1 MLEEEKKEIH
11 EKNIEKSLG
20 IRYINSRLKG
30 LISMNMDKNIQEIP
44 MEDII
49 PNRFQPRLAF
59 NEEGINELAESIKQ
73 HGIIQ
78 PLVVRRLG
86 DKFEII
92 AGERRYKAATMA
104 GLTKV
109 PVIISDID
117 DNKSAEV
124 ALVENIQRR
133 NLTAIEEA
141 KSYKNLLDRG
151 YLTQEQL
158 ANKMGVSQSSIANK
172 LRLLNLDEEVQ
183 DALLNEKISERHAR
197 ALLTLDNKE
206 DQKKWLQKIIAE
218 RMTVRQLDM
227 ELKKLQENGG
237 EEDEGIPLVDINPN
251 IEEIVNNAEDINVVR
266 EPHDVASMLLP
277 EGAVKE
283 EAKPVEQKDP
293 TPTKMPNKF
302 FNFLEDEQANMSVIE
317 PDEILNTFK
326 GTIPGMEIPE
336 PTMEPQPEE
345 TVEHT
350 SVEQPEENVASP
362 IMPSV
367 EVLDDLDSMES
378 APVEQPKVEEPFNP
392 FGPTPTLEAIE
403 TPVITETNKE
413 VENIEASPIE
423 ELPSIMPTLE
433 PITEEQSIDIPGEPQ
448 MESTPLENNNIEQPT
463 LVEEPVIEITS
474 EPIAE
479 PAVSAIENQEIQ
491 PTSDQPSVTPIM
503 NTTENTE
510 TNANDILINEPTVE
524 PVINNE
530 EITPFKS
537 IFFNT
542 GEESE
547 PTVEEVP
554 IVNNTIEEV
563 KPVIEEPLVDPLDS
577 IVKLEPDYEEKQKE
591 LAGKDLKTAINV
603 VRDTVADLEN
613 RGFLVE
619 IEEAD
624 LEDLYHITIKINKND
639 L

>member
-1 MLEEEKKEIH
+1 
-11 EKNIEKSLG
+11 
-20 IRYINSRLKG
+20 
-30 LISMNMDKNIQEIP
+30 MNMDKNIQEIP

-197 ALLTLDNKE
+197 ALLALENKD
-206 DQKKWLQKIIAE
+206 DQKKWLQRIIAE

-237 EEDEGIPLVDINPN
+237 EEDTGIPLVDINPN
-251 IEEIVNNAEDINVVR
+251 IEDIVNNAEDINVIR

-283 EAKPVEQKDP
+283 EPKPVEQP
-293 TPTKMPNKF
+293 ETPTKMPNKF
-302 FNFLEDEQANMSVIE
+302 FNFLEDEQANMNVIE
-317 PDEILNTFK
+317 PDEIFNMFNQSEAPIET
-326 GTIPGMEIPE
+326 PEQSVEVSNEITSTEPLLQPE
-336 PTMEPQPEE
+336 PTIAETATQPEE
-345 TVEHT
+345 KTET
-350 SVEQPEENVASP
+350 ISSVEL
-362 IMPSV
+362 
-367 EVLDDLDSMES
+367 LDDLENIES
-378 APVEQPKVEEPFNP
+378 PSSETPTIEEPMINP
-392 FGPTPTLEAIE
+392 FAGLNEFVPLENPEPIENEVKTEQNTEQIQE
-403 TPVITETNKE
+403 TPVLSE
-413 VENIEASPIE
+413 VNAEAPIVE
-423 ELPSIMPTLE
+423 PT
-433 PITEEQSIDIPGEPQ
+433 ITEEQPEPVQ
-448 MESTPLENNNIEQPT
+448 EIAKPEENNEISIEQPI
-463 LVEEPVIEITS
+463 LEPVLQPIEPENIQ
-474 EPIAE
+474 
-479 PAVSAIENQEIQ
+479 IEEQ
-491 PTSDQPSVTPIM
+491 TVVTPIEQ
-503 NTTENTE
+503 NNQILENTDTNAIIEEQTETTE
-510 TNANDILINEPTVE
+510 PS
-524 PVINNE
+524 NNE
-530 EITPFKS
+530 EVTPFKS

-542 GEESE
+542 GEEE
-547 PTVEEVP
+547 PAPVIEETP
-554 IVNNTIEEV
+554 IINNTIEEV
-563 KPVIEEPLVDPLDS
+563 KPVVEEPLVDPLDS
-577 IVKLEPDYEEKQKE
+577 IVTLEPDYEARQKE

-603 VRDTVADLEN
+603 VRETVSDLEN

-624 LEDLYHITIKINKND
+624 LEDIYHITIKINKND

>member
-1 MLEEEKKEIH
+1 
-11 EKNIEKSLG
+11 
-20 IRYINSRLKG
+20 
-30 LISMNMDKNIQEIP
+30 MNMDKNIQEIP
-44 MEDII
+44 IEDII

-109 PVIISDID
+109 SVVISDID

-197 ALLTLDNKE
+197 ALLSLDNKE
-206 DQKKWLQKIIAE
+206 DQKKWLQRIIAE

-227 ELKKLQENGG
+227 ELKKLQENDG
-237 EEDEGIPLVDINPN
+237 EEESGIPLVDINPN
-251 IEEIVNNAEDINVVR
+251 IEDIVNNAEDINVIR

-283 EAKPVEQKDP
+283 EPKPVEQP
-293 TPTKMPNKF
+293 ETPTKMPNKF
-302 FNFLEDEQANMSVIE
+302 FNFLEDEQANMNVIE
-317 PDEILNTFK
+317 PDEIFNMFNQNEAPIAPPEQAVEVPNETSN
-326 GTIPGMEIPE
+326 ME
-336 PTMEPQPEE
+336 QQ
-345 TVEHT
+345 
-350 SVEQPEENVASP
+350 EQPEQTSTEGILQTQQLETDPTSS
-362 IMPSV
+362 I
-367 EVLDDLDSMES
+367 ELLDDLENIETLKTEPQ
-378 APVEQPKVEEPFNP
+378 ATEEPTFNP
-392 FGPTPTLEAIE
+392 FAGLNEFVSLENPE
-403 TPVITETNKE
+403 
-413 VENIEASPIE
+413 PIE
-423 ELPSIMPTLE
+423 NEVQQE
-433 PITEEQSIDIPGEPQ
+433 QVQEITKPE
-448 MESTPLENNNIEQPT
+448 ENNATSIEQPI
-463 LVEEPVIEITS
+463 LEPVLQPIEPENIQI
-474 EPIAE
+474 EEQPV
-479 PAVSAIENQEIQ
+479 VSPREQNNQIL
-491 PTSDQPSVTPIM
+491 
-503 NTTENTE
+503 ENTD
-510 TNANDILINEPTVE
+510 TNAIIKEQPETIEPS
-524 PVINNE
+524 NNE
-530 EITPFKS
+530 EVTPFKS

-542 GEESE
+542 GEEE
-547 PTVEEVP
+547 PAPVIEETP
-554 IVNNTIEEV
+554 IINNTIEEV
-563 KPVIEEPLVDPLDS
+563 KPVVEEPLVDPLDS
-577 IVKLEPDYEEKQKE
+577 IVTLEPDYEARQKE

-603 VRDTVADLEN
+603 VRETVSDLEN

-624 LEDLYHITIKINKND
+624 LEDIYHITIKINKND

>member
-1 MLEEEKKEIH
+1 
-11 EKNIEKSLG
+11 
-20 IRYINSRLKG
+20 
-30 LISMNMDKNIQEIP
+30 MNMDKNIQEIP

-197 ALLTLDNKE
+197 ALLALENKD
-206 DQKKWLQKIIAE
+206 DQKKWLQRIIAE

-237 EEDEGIPLVDINPN
+237 EEDTGIPLVDINPN
-251 IEEIVNNAEDINVVR
+251 IEDIVNNAEDINVIR

-277 EGAVKE
+277 EGAVKDE
-283 EAKPVEQKDP
+283 PKPVEQP
-293 TPTKMPNKF
+293 ETPTKMPNKF
-302 FNFLEDEQANMSVIE
+302 FNFLEDEQANMNVIE
-317 PDEILNTFK
+317 PDEIFNMFNQSEAPIET
-326 GTIPGMEIPE
+326 PEQSVEVSNEITSTEPLLQPE
-336 PTMEPQPEE
+336 PTIAETATQPEE
-345 TVEHT
+345 KTET
-350 SVEQPEENVASP
+350 ISSVEL
-362 IMPSV
+362 
-367 EVLDDLDSMES
+367 LDDLENIES
-378 APVEQPKVEEPFNP
+378 PSSETPTIEEPMINP
-392 FGPTPTLEAIE
+392 FAGLNEFVPLENPEPIKNEVKTEQNTEQIQE
-403 TPVITETNKE
+403 TPVLSEANAEAPI
-413 VENIEASPIE
+413 VE
-423 ELPSIMPTLE
+423 PT
-433 PITEEQSIDIPGEPQ
+433 ITEEQPEPVQ
-448 MESTPLENNNIEQPT
+448 EIAKPEENNEISIEQPI
-463 LVEEPVIEITS
+463 LEPVLQPIEPENIQ
-474 EPIAE
+474 
-479 PAVSAIENQEIQ
+479 IEEQ
-491 PTSDQPSVTPIM
+491 TVVTPIEQ
-503 NTTENTE
+503 NNQILENTDTNAIIEEQTETTE
-510 TNANDILINEPTVE
+510 PS
-524 PVINNE
+524 NNE
-530 EITPFKS
+530 EVTPFKS

-542 GEESE
+542 GEEE
-547 PTVEEVP
+547 PAPVIEETP
-554 IVNNTIEEV
+554 IIHNTIEEV
-563 KPVIEEPLVDPLDS
+563 KPVVEEPLVDPLDS
-577 IVKLEPDYEEKQKE
+577 IVTLEPDYEARQKE

-603 VRDTVADLEN
+603 VRETVSDLEN

-624 LEDLYHITIKINKND
+624 LEDIYHITIKINKND

>member
-1 MLEEEKKEIH
+1 
-11 EKNIEKSLG
+11 
-20 IRYINSRLKG
+20 
-30 LISMNMDKNIQEIP
+30 MNMDKNIQEIP

-197 ALLTLDNKE
+197 ALLALENKD
-206 DQKKWLQKIIAE
+206 DQKKWLQRIIAE

-237 EEDEGIPLVDINPN
+237 EEDTGIPLVDINPN
-251 IEEIVNNAEDINVVR
+251 IEDIVNNAEDINVIR

-283 EAKPVEQKDP
+283 EPKPVEQP
-293 TPTKMPNKF
+293 ETPTKMPNKF
-302 FNFLEDEQANMSVIE
+302 FNFLEDEQANMNVIE
-317 PDEILNTFK
+317 PDEIFNMFNQSEAPIET
-326 GTIPGMEIPE
+326 PEQSVEVSNEITSTEPLLQPE
-336 PTMEPQPEE
+336 PTIAETATQPEE
-345 TVEHT
+345 KTET
-350 SVEQPEENVASP
+350 ISSVEL
-362 IMPSV
+362 
-367 EVLDDLDSMES
+367 LDDLENIES
-378 APVEQPKVEEPFNP
+378 PSSETPTIEEPMINP
-392 FGPTPTLEAIE
+392 FAGLNEFVPLENPEPIENEVKTEQNTEQIQE
-403 TPVITETNKE
+403 TPVLSEANAEAPI
-413 VENIEASPIE
+413 VE
-423 ELPSIMPTLE
+423 PT
-433 PITEEQSIDIPGEPQ
+433 ITEEQPEPVQ
-448 MESTPLENNNIEQPT
+448 EIAKPEENNEISIEQPI
-463 LVEEPVIEITS
+463 LEPVLQPIEPENIQ
-474 EPIAE
+474 
-479 PAVSAIENQEIQ
+479 IEEQ
-491 PTSDQPSVTPIM
+491 PVVTPIEQ
-503 NTTENTE
+503 NNQILENTDTNAIIEEQTETTE
-510 TNANDILINEPTVE
+510 PS
-524 PVINNE
+524 NNE
-530 EITPFKS
+530 EVTPFKS

-542 GEESE
+542 GEEE
-547 PTVEEVP
+547 PAPVIEETP
-554 IVNNTIEEV
+554 IINNTIEEV
-563 KPVIEEPLVDPLDS
+563 KPVVEEPLVDPLDS
-577 IVKLEPDYEEKQKE
+577 IVTLEPDYEARQKE

-603 VRDTVADLEN
+603 VRETVSDLEN

-624 LEDLYHITIKINKND
+624 LEDIYHITIKINKND